1 MKLSNHIWYQSLEP
15 TTPKYYHHTD
25 RPISRFDRVKY
36 EKLLTGL
43 NNSSLPDAVL
53 MQMQYWAASVDER
66 LFFLVARLHCLVLY
80 ENIVF
85 VFLANKYSFSLS
97 LSLSLSLSP
106 SNGSAGVI
114 IVHGTLLHYICG
126 GNNLTNRVFT
136 RSSKYRAG
144 SLTFYGK

>member
-66 LFFLVARLHCLVLY
+66 LFFFGSPPTLSSIVRKHC
-80 ENIVF
+80 ICVF
-85 VFLANKYSFSLS
+85 
-97 LSLSLSLSP
+97 
-106 SNGSAGVI
+106 
-114 IVHGTLLHYICG
+114 
-126 GNNLTNRVFT
+126 
-136 RSSKYRAG
+136 
-144 SLTFYGK
+144 GK